1 MDVITEQNKVVSGIE
16 TFKNMKP
23 EQKEGLKTFTI
34 NAIIS
39 AIVVLILGSIFY
51 FRYDTLLKLSPDEVA
66 ELQAIGAGLSGWGIT
81 CLIFAAIFYL
91 VGIFTFLHYRKKY
104 KAGEITKDVSKVIF
118 RILVCSVCAWFASS
132 TLMSFDDIWYSV
144 YVYVLAFACSW
155 MFFQL
160 FSSMKY
166 KTFKRVLWFPLALVF
181 RFFIPM
187 TLVCILFLGV
197 MNGLFPHEPIFLDGI
212 KQTFG
217 TDTYVAIPDGG
228 SLGGIFA
235 YGCYKVVSSIYLL
248 GESRPQFMLILCI
261 LLTVFLLYR
270 TIKKHFV
277 DGVPPMSF
285 IDTVTEKELL
295 EWDATETAQMEKTS
309 EQIKAELAAKE
320 KVEEE
325 ADAKEEENFKVKL
338 Y

>member
-1 MDVITEQNKVVSGIE
+1 MDVITEQNKAVSGIE

-34 NAIIS
+34 NSIIS
-39 AIVVLILGSIFY
+39 LIVLLIIGSILY
-51 FRYDTLLKLSPDEVA
+51 FRYDSLFTPEEFA
-66 ELQAIGAGLSGWGIT
+66 QLQSIGAGLSGWGIT
-81 CLIFAAIFYL
+81 CLVFAAMFYL

-104 KAGEITKDVSKVIF
+104 KAGEIKKDVSKVIL
-118 RILVCSVCAWFASS
+118 RVLICSLCAWFASAR
-132 TLMSFDDIWYSV
+132 LMSLTDIWYSI
-144 YVYVLAFACSW
+144 YVYVLAFACAW

-166 KTFKRVLWFPLALVF
+166 KTFKRWLWFPLALVF

-187 TLVCILFLGV
+187 TLVIILLLGAV
-197 MNGLFPHEPIFLDGI
+197 NGLFPHEPIFIDGI
-212 KQTFG
+212 KQVFG
-217 TDTYVAIPDGG
+217 TDTYVSFPDGG

-261 LLTVFLLYR
+261 LLTIFLLYR
-270 TIKKHFV
+270 TIKKHFI

-285 IDTVTEKELL
+285 VDSVTEKELL
-295 EWDATETAQMEKTS
+295 EWDAKETIEMEKTS
-309 EQIKAELAAKE
+309 EQIKAE
-320 KVEEE
+320 EE
-325 ADAKEEENFKVKL
+325 ADAKEEKNFKVKL